1 MSLGEQLKSLRQAKQ
16 FSQPELA
23 ELAGIEQSYLSKL
36 ENDKAQPSNDMLRKL
51 IAALEIGLEEL
62 LRKLPTTSVQKLASL
77 PDVEQ
82 WLNKQNQQQFSQR
95 RNYLLVSS
103 ALIVFAITL
112 FFTGY
117 SKLIFSEQHYEYV
130 SDGVV
135 RDGEIKTIF
144 DDWPKLIQRGQK
156 ESRELHE
163 KKAIEMASRKSV
175 EYLRVDSWLGDPIEK
190 PVDGGTRYYWHSQ
203 MVDQAQ
209 PINAWLQVC
218 GVFLFAAGVMGFVIE
233 RKLLR

>member
-16 FSQPELA
+16 LSQPELA

-51 IAALEIGLEEL
+51 ISALEIGLEEL

-82 WLNKQNQQQFSQR
+82 WLNKQNQQQFTQR
-95 RNYLLVSS
+95 RNYLLMSS

-117 SKLIFSEQHYEYV
+117 SKLIFSEQQYEYV

-144 DDWPKLIQRGQK
+144 DDWPRLLPRGEKDGHKL
-156 ESRELHE
+156 REQ
-163 KKAIEMASRKSV
+163 KAIEMTGRRDV
-175 EYLRVDSWLGDPIEK
+175 EHIRIATWLGNPIEK
-190 PVDGGTRYYWHSQ
+190 PVDGGTRYYWYSQ

-209 PINAWLQVC
+209 PINAWLQVV
-218 GVFLFAAGVMGFVIE
+218 GIFLFAAGVMGFAIE
-233 RKLLR
+233 RKLFR

>member
-16 FSQPELA
+16 LSQPELA

-36 ENDKAQPSNDMLRKL
+36 ENDKSLPSNDMLRKL
-51 IAALEIGLEEL
+51 LAALEIKLEAL
-62 LRKLPTTSVQKLASL
+62 LQKLPATSVQKLAAL

-82 WLNKQNQQQFSQR
+82 WLNQQNQQQFSQR

-117 SKLIFSEQHYEYV
+117 SKLIFSEQQYEYV

-144 DDWPKLIQRGQK
+144 DDWPRLLPRGENKIRDQ
-156 ESRELHE
+156 
-163 KKAIEMASRKSV
+163 KAIEMTSRRDV
-175 EYLRVDSWLGDPIEK
+175 EHIRIATWLGNPIEK
-190 PVDGGTRYYWHSQ
+190 SVDGGTRYYWYSQ

-209 PINAWLQVC
+209 PVNAWLQVI
-218 GVFLFAAGVMGFVIE
+218 GIFLFAAGMMGFVIE
-233 RKLLR
+233 RKLFR